1 MGCRRTMSLAT
12 GLARRKAGSVRRAVG
27 ANPHGNRLHYL
38 RHNGPEHIL
47 AFAPTR
53 SGKGVG
59 LVIPTLLAWSESAV
73 VYDIKGENWA
83 KTAGFRQAAR
93 PCLLQVLARR
103 RLETAP
109 DSIPLRKFGSARRAT
124 FPTRRTSPT

>member
-1 MGCRRTMSLAT
+1 MY
-12 GLARRKAGSVRRAVG
+12 VG
-27 ANPHGNRLHYL
+27 GWHEQSIKHLHYL

-59 LVIPTLLAWSESAV
+59 IVIPTLLAWAESTV

-83 KTAGFRQAAR
+83 KTAGFRAS
-93 PCLLQVLARR
+93 LGNSV
-103 RLETAP
+103 
-109 DSIPLRKFGSARRAT
+109 SS
-124 FPTRRTSPT
+124 SPR